1 MTDRA
6 VEVLSRAE
14 CLELLSHA
22 AIGRVGVSIDALPVI
37 LPVHFA
43 LFGDSVLFRTV
54 PGTKFDAA
62 AVGAVL
68 AFQADSYE
76 PESPTAWSVLLQGI
90 ASEVTHPEEGRMA
103 SSTWKDVNG
112 NLWLFGGEGVDSAG
126 TVGGLNDLWAFNPSG
141 NQWAWMGG
149 SNTVGSD

>member
-76 PESPTAWSVLLQGI
+76 PESPTAA
-90 ASEVTHPEEGRMA
+90 ASNFVP
-103 SSTWKDVNG
+103 
-112 NLWLFGGEGVDSAG
+112 G
-126 TVGGLNDLWAFNPSG
+126 TVRNSTESPKRAKCT
-141 NQWAWMGG
+141 ARMTG
-149 SNTVGSD
+149 SASMLTPTRPIAA

>member
-22 AIGRVGVSIDALPVI
+22 AIGRIGVSIDALPVI

-90 ASEVTHPEEGRMA
+90 ASEVTHPEEAAVAGSVPLTPWAVTDQPGRFMRLEVARVSGRRFRLTDRPLSA
-103 SSTWKDVNG
+103 SPT
-112 NLWLFGGEGVDSAG
+112 EPRPATG
-126 TVGGLNDLWAFNPSG
+126 TI
-141 NQWAWMGG
+141 
-149 SNTVGSD
+149 

>member
-62 AVGAVL
+62 AVGL
-68 AFQADSYE
+68 SGSYE
-76 PESPTAWSVLLQGI
+76 SAWKARTAPTAWSVLLQGI
-90 ASEVTHPEEGRMA
+90 ASEVTHPEEAAVAGSVPLTPWAVTDQPGRFMRLEVA
-103 SSTWKDVNG
+103 RVSGRRFRLTDRRLSPSPPVPG
-112 NLWLFGGEGVDSAG
+112 PAAG
-126 TVGGLNDLWAFNPSG
+126 TI
-141 NQWAWMGG
+141 
-149 SNTVGSD
+149 